1 MKLVKIYIALLAIC
15 LLLPACSTKKNTAG
29 SRFWH
34 SFTTRYNVFFNG
46 NEAYKKGCETKENGN
61 KDNYTKIIPVFM
73 VGNESSATLG
83 STNFDIA
90 ITKCEKSIQLH
101 SIKKRPQVDAGK
113 KQTPKM
119 KAYLARKEFNPFL
132 KNAWLLMG
140 KAQFQKG
147 DFSAASATFS
157 YITRLYAAEPLV
169 ANEARIWQARC
180 YSALDWYYDAE
191 ESLSAAERDT
201 LNKALGILRDATK
214 ADLLLQQGK
223 FADALP
229 YLANAADAEKN
240 KIKKARLYFLLG
252 QIYQKEGRSQEAYK
266 ALGKCIKLSPPYELS
281 FNAQIMQTEVLSEG
295 QNASGMIKR
304 LKKMAKSSKNKEYLD
319 QVFFAM
325 GNIHMAGQDT
335 ASAISAYEKGRKE
348 SKRNGIEKGVL
359 VLRLA
364 ELYWDMGR
372 YDKAQG
378 CYTEAISL
386 LDKNFEGYEAINHR
400 SKVLDELVPYT
411 NAIFLQDSLLHLST
425 LPEAEYTKAIDRVI
439 EELKRKEEEERKA
452 REDSAANARR
462 SENAG
467 NTMRPG
473 GNQANQ
479 GTNAA
484 MGQSKEWYF
493 YNPMLVAQGK
503 QDFRQTWGARKNE
516 DDWRRSNKTVL
527 AQIDTDEIDYA
538 AEDSLAAI
546 QDSLDALSEGKATTS
561 VEDSLANDPHNR
573 EYYLKQ
579 IPFSKEAKQEAH
591 NIIKEGLYNAGLIE
605 KDKLEDFP
613 LAAKTLTRLCTDY
626 PECKERED
634 ALYQLFLL
642 YSRWGNKE
650 KAEHYKTL
658 LAREYPE
665 GAMTRVITDPNYEY
679 TARYAREIED
689 SLYTATYAAYRAQER
704 DKVEENFQ
712 RSTQQFPLGLNRP
725 KFIFVHALNRI
736 GRAENEEIIEE
747 LRKLVQDFPK
757 SDVSEMAG
765 LIVKGLESGRT
776 IGEGVYD
783 IGSLW
788 TRRSSEARKAGE
800 EAAAT
805 KQFSAERIAPYVC
818 IVAYPTGSLDDN
830 QLLYDLAH
838 FNFTGFMVRGFDLS
852 IQRDKEITQFRI
864 AGFNSYDEAHTY
876 VQKLYTSTLLNKKL
890 SDARL
895 VIISKGNME
904 LLGTYYSF
912 DEYKE
917 FYEKNFAPLNISPD
931 LLLDT
936 EDEVIEQRY
945 EDEYTPEELE
955 RMKQNNETQEE
966 DDGGNWY

>member
-1 MKLVKIYIALLAIC
+1 MKPAKIYIVLLAIC

-61 KDNYTKIIPVFM
+61 KDNYTEIIPVFM

-101 SIKKRPQVDAGK
+101 SIKKRPKVDAGK

-319 QVFFAM
+319 QVYFAM
-325 GNIHMAGQDT
+325 GNIHMAQMDT
-335 ASAISAYEKGRKE
+335 SAAISAYEKGRKE
-348 SKRNGIEKGVL
+348 STRNGIEKGVL

-364 ELYWDMGR
+364 ELYWNMGR

-386 LDKNFEGYEAINHR
+386 LDKNFEGYEAINLR
-400 SKVLDELVPYT
+400 SKVLDELVPHT
-411 NAIFLQDSLLHLST
+411 NAIYLQDSLLHLST

-452 REDSAANARR
+452 RADSAADARR
-462 SENAG
+462 AENAG

-473 GNQANQ
+473 GNTANQ
-479 GTNAA
+479 GANAA

-538 AEDSLAAI
+538 AEDSLAAL
-546 QDSLDALSEGKATTS
+546 QDSLDAWGEGKATTS
-561 VEDSLANDPHNR
+561 AEDSLANDPHNR

-579 IPFSKEAKQEAH
+579 IPFSEEAKLEAH
-591 NIIKEGLYNAGLIE
+591 NIIKDGLYNAGLIE

-626 PECKERED
+626 PECEERED

-650 KAEHYKTL
+650 KAEHYKAQ

-704 DKVEENFQ
+704 DKVDANFE

-736 GRAENEEIIEE
+736 GRDKNEEIAEE

-800 EAAAT
+800 EATAT
-805 KQFSAERIAPYVC
+805 KQFSAERIAPYIC
-818 IVAYPTGSLDDN
+818 IVAYPTGSLNDN

-852 IQRDKEITQFRI
+852 IQRDREITQFRI

-876 VQKLYTSTLLNKKL
+876 AQKLYASPTLNNKL
-890 SDARL
+890 SEARL
-895 VIISKGNME
+895 VIISRENME

-912 DEYKE
+912 DEYKA
-917 FYEKNFAPLNISPD
+917 FYEKNFAPLNISPE
-931 LLLDT
+931 LILDG
-936 EDEVIEQRY
+936 EEEVIEQRY
-945 EDEYTPEELE
+945 EDEYSPEELE
-955 RMKQNNETQEE
+955 RMKQGEETSD
-966 DDGGNWY
+966 DDGGEWY

>member
-1 MKLVKIYIALLAIC
+1 MKLVKIYITLLAIC

-46 NEAYKKGCETKENGN
+46 NEAYKKGCEAKENGN
-61 KDNYTKIIPVFM
+61 RDNYTEIIPVFL
-73 VGNESSATLG
+73 VGNENSATLG
-83 STNFDIA
+83 NTNFDIA

-101 SIKKRPQVDAGK
+101 SIKKRPKIDAGK
-113 KQTPKM
+113 KLTPKM

-147 DFSAASATFS
+147 DFAAASATFS

-201 LNKALGILRDATK
+201 INEALGILRDATK
-214 ADLLLQQGK
+214 ADLLLEQGK
-223 FADALP
+223 YAEALP
-229 YLANAADAEKN
+229 YLANAAAAEKN

-252 QIYQKEGRSQEAYK
+252 QVYQKEGQSEEAYK

-281 FNAQIMQTEVLSEG
+281 FNAQILQTEVLSEG

-319 QVFFAM
+319 QIYFAM
-325 GNIHMAGQDT
+325 GNIHLAGQDT

-359 VLRLA
+359 ALRLA
-364 ELYWDMGR
+364 ELYWEMGR

-386 LDKNFEGYEAINHR
+386 LDKNYEGYEAINHR
-400 SKVLDELVPYT
+400 SKVLDELVPHT

-452 REDSAANARR
+452 RADSAADARR
-462 SENAG
+462 AENAG
-467 NTMRPG
+467 NTARPG
-473 GNQANQ
+473 GNTANQ

-538 AEDSLAAI
+538 AEDSLAAV
-546 QDSLDALSEGKATTS
+546 QDSLDVLGEGKATVS
-561 VEDSLANDPHNR
+561 PEDSLANDPHNR

-579 IPFSKEAKQEAH
+579 IPFSEEAKQESH
-591 NIIKEGLYNAGLIE
+591 RIIKDGLYNAGLIE

-626 PECKERED
+626 PECEERED
-634 ALYQLFLL
+634 AIYQLFLL

-650 KAEHYKTL
+650 KAEYYKAL
-658 LAREYPE
+658 LAQEYPE

-689 SLYTATYAAYRAQER
+689 SLYTSTYAAYRAQDR

-736 GRAENEEIIEE
+736 GRDKNEEIAEE
-747 LRKLVQDFPK
+747 LRALVQDFPK

-800 EAAAT
+800 AAAAI
-805 KQFSAERIAPYVC
+805 KEFSAERIAPYIC

-852 IQRDKEITQFRI
+852 IQRDREITQFRI

-876 VQKLYTSTLLNKKL
+876 AQKLYASPSLNGKL
-890 SDARL
+890 KDARL
-895 VIISKGNME
+895 VVISKDNME
-904 LLGTYYSF
+904 LLGSYYSF

-917 FYEKNFAPLNISPD
+917 FYEQNFAPLNISSE
-931 LLLDT
+931 LILDG
-936 EDEVIEQRY
+936 EEEVIEQRY
-945 EDEYTPEELE
+945 EDEYSPEELE
-955 RMKQNNETQEE
+955 RMKQGNETDVE
-966 DDGGNWY
+966 DDGGEWY